1 MKSIKKV
8 LTTAVAMMTAMS
20 FMTGCIK
27 YEDPNQAARD
37 AQEIRMS
44 EYEEQAA
51 PLRDGLHHVEMDIQD
66 YGTLYIEID
75 ADAAPIT
82 AHNFLDLASSG
93 FYNGLTFHRI
103 ISGFMIQGGDPN
115 GDGTGG
121 SDHTIIGEFAN
132 NGIENPISHTRGTI
146 AMGRN
151 GQDMDS
157 ASSQF
162 YIVHQDY
169 PSIDGNYATFGHVTE
184 GMEIVD
190 AIVANT
196 VRYHRSQ
203 SNRLMTIDEELE
215 RLLLSE
221 RDNEVS
227 RFAYNAEI
235 NRYSL
240 IAAGD
245 LEGLKKD
252 LERTRKST
260 NYRRGVLSSDNLNN
274 EKYHAIIMTALVSR
288 FCIEHGM
295 DIAVSYTLSDIFIR
309 KIDRALT
316 AEAVRAVAEEVRI
329 EYCTRMRDLSKKQVV
344 SRYVV
349 LAIDYIRTHVQEP
362 ITVEQVANELSVNSS
377 YLSKGTARSRSPS
390 ICCAT
395 WTTRPCRSRT
405 TWVSRRRATSYR
417 CSASRRE

>member
-1 MKSIKKV
+1 
-8 LTTAVAMMTAMS
+8 
-20 FMTGCIK
+20 
-27 YEDPNQAARD
+27 
-37 AQEIRMS
+37 
-44 EYEEQAA
+44 
-51 PLRDGLHHVEMDIQD
+51 
-66 YGTLYIEID
+66 
-75 ADAAPIT
+75 
-82 AHNFLDLASSG
+82 
-93 FYNGLTFHRI
+93 
-103 ISGFMIQGGDPN
+103 
-115 GDGTGG
+115 
-121 SDHTIIGEFAN
+121 
-132 NGIENPISHTRGTI
+132 
-146 AMGRN
+146 
-151 GQDMDS
+151 
-157 ASSQF
+157 
-162 YIVHQDY
+162 
-169 PSIDGNYATFGHVTE
+169 
-184 GMEIVD
+184 
-190 AIVANT
+190 
-196 VRYHRSQ
+196 
-203 SNRLMTIDEELE
+203 MTIDEELE

-221 RDNEVS
+221 RDS
-227 RFAYNAEI
+227 DTRRFAYNAEI

-252 LERTRKST
+252 LERTKKST

-377 YLSKGTARSRSPS
+377 YLSKLFKKEMGKS
-390 ICCAT
+390 ISEYIRDSKIEIAEHML
-395 WTTRPCRSRT
+395 RHLDD
-405 TWVSRRRATSYR
+405 TSLQIANYLGFSSQSHFIQVFRKQTGMTPEEYR
-417 CSASRRE
+417 KKHYHQSWIGEVDKL

>member
-1 MKSIKKV
+1 
-8 LTTAVAMMTAMS
+8 
-20 FMTGCIK
+20 
-27 YEDPNQAARD
+27 
-37 AQEIRMS
+37 
-44 EYEEQAA
+44 
-51 PLRDGLHHVEMDIQD
+51 
-66 YGTLYIEID
+66 
-75 ADAAPIT
+75 
-82 AHNFLDLASSG
+82 
-93 FYNGLTFHRI
+93 
-103 ISGFMIQGGDPN
+103 
-115 GDGTGG
+115 
-121 SDHTIIGEFAN
+121 
-132 NGIENPISHTRGTI
+132 
-146 AMGRN
+146 
-151 GQDMDS
+151 
-157 ASSQF
+157 
-162 YIVHQDY
+162 
-169 PSIDGNYATFGHVTE
+169 
-184 GMEIVD
+184 
-190 AIVANT
+190 
-196 VRYHRSQ
+196 
-203 SNRLMTIDEELE
+203 MTIDEELE
-215 RLLLSE
+215 RLLLSA

-377 YLSKGTARSRSPS
+377 YLSKLFKKEMGKS
-390 ICCAT
+390 ISEYIRDSKIEIAEHML
-395 WTTRPCRSRT
+395 RHLDD
-405 TWVSRRRATSYR
+405 TSLQIANYLGFSSQSHFIQVFRKQTGMTPEEYR
-417 CSASRRE
+417 KKHYHQSWIGEVDKP

>member
-1 MKSIKKV
+1 
-8 LTTAVAMMTAMS
+8 MTS
-20 FMTGCIK
+20 
-27 YEDPNQAARD
+27 DD
-37 AQEIRMS
+37 EI
-44 EYEEQAA
+44 
-51 PLRDGLHHVEMDIQD
+51 
-66 YGTLYIEID
+66 
-75 ADAAPIT
+75 
-82 AHNFLDLASSG
+82 
-93 FYNGLTFHRI
+93 
-103 ISGFMIQGGDPN
+103 
-115 GDGTGG
+115 
-121 SDHTIIGEFAN
+121 
-132 NGIENPISHTRGTI
+132 
-146 AMGRN
+146 
-151 GQDMDS
+151 
-157 ASSQF
+157 
-162 YIVHQDY
+162 
-169 PSIDGNYATFGHVTE
+169 
-184 GMEIVD
+184 
-190 AIVANT
+190 
-196 VRYHRSQ
+196 
-203 SNRLMTIDEELE
+203 E
-215 RLLLSE
+215 RLRLSE

-377 YLSKGTARSRSPS
+377 YLSKLFKKEMGKS
-390 ICCAT
+390 II
-395 WTTRPCRSRT
+395 
-405 TWVSRRRATSYR
+405 
-417 CSASRRE
+417 

>member
-1 MKSIKKV
+1 
-8 LTTAVAMMTAMS
+8 
-20 FMTGCIK
+20 
-27 YEDPNQAARD
+27 
-37 AQEIRMS
+37 
-44 EYEEQAA
+44 
-51 PLRDGLHHVEMDIQD
+51 
-66 YGTLYIEID
+66 
-75 ADAAPIT
+75 
-82 AHNFLDLASSG
+82 
-93 FYNGLTFHRI
+93 
-103 ISGFMIQGGDPN
+103 
-115 GDGTGG
+115 
-121 SDHTIIGEFAN
+121 
-132 NGIENPISHTRGTI
+132 
-146 AMGRN
+146 
-151 GQDMDS
+151 
-157 ASSQF
+157 
-162 YIVHQDY
+162 
-169 PSIDGNYATFGHVTE
+169 
-184 GMEIVD
+184 
-190 AIVANT
+190 
-196 VRYHRSQ
+196 
-203 SNRLMTIDEELE
+203 MTIDEELE

-316 AEAVRAVAEEVRI
+316 AEAVCAVADEVRI

-362 ITVEQVANELSVNSS
+362 ITVEQVASELSVNSS
-377 YLSKGTARSRSPS
+377 YLSKLFKKEMGKS
-390 ICCAT
+390 ISEYIRDSKIEIAEHML
-395 WTTRPCRSRT
+395 RHLDD
-405 TWVSRRRATSYR
+405 TSLQIANYLGFSSQSHFIQVFRKQTGMTPEEYR
-417 CSASRRE
+417 KKHYHQSWIGEVDKP

>member
-1 MKSIKKV
+1 
-8 LTTAVAMMTAMS
+8 
-20 FMTGCIK
+20 
-27 YEDPNQAARD
+27 
-37 AQEIRMS
+37 
-44 EYEEQAA
+44 
-51 PLRDGLHHVEMDIQD
+51 
-66 YGTLYIEID
+66 
-75 ADAAPIT
+75 
-82 AHNFLDLASSG
+82 
-93 FYNGLTFHRI
+93 
-103 ISGFMIQGGDPN
+103 
-115 GDGTGG
+115 
-121 SDHTIIGEFAN
+121 
-132 NGIENPISHTRGTI
+132 
-146 AMGRN
+146 
-151 GQDMDS
+151 
-157 ASSQF
+157 
-162 YIVHQDY
+162 
-169 PSIDGNYATFGHVTE
+169 
-184 GMEIVD
+184 
-190 AIVANT
+190 
-196 VRYHRSQ
+196 
-203 SNRLMTIDEELE
+203 MTIDEELE

-260 NYRRGVLSSDNLNN
+260 NFRRGVLSSDNLNN

-316 AEAVRAVAEEVRI
+316 AEAVRAVADEVRI

-377 YLSKGTARSRSPS
+377 YLSKLFKKEMGKS
-390 ICCAT
+390 ISEYIRDSKIEIAEHML
-395 WTTRPCRSRT
+395 RHLDD
-405 TWVSRRRATSYR
+405 TSLQIANYLGFSSQSHFIQVFRKQTGMTPEEYR
-417 CSASRRE
+417 KKHYHQSWIGEVDKP

>member
-1 MKSIKKV
+1 
-8 LTTAVAMMTAMS
+8 
-20 FMTGCIK
+20 
-27 YEDPNQAARD
+27 
-37 AQEIRMS
+37 
-44 EYEEQAA
+44 
-51 PLRDGLHHVEMDIQD
+51 
-66 YGTLYIEID
+66 
-75 ADAAPIT
+75 
-82 AHNFLDLASSG
+82 
-93 FYNGLTFHRI
+93 
-103 ISGFMIQGGDPN
+103 
-115 GDGTGG
+115 
-121 SDHTIIGEFAN
+121 
-132 NGIENPISHTRGTI
+132 
-146 AMGRN
+146 
-151 GQDMDS
+151 
-157 ASSQF
+157 
-162 YIVHQDY
+162 
-169 PSIDGNYATFGHVTE
+169 
-184 GMEIVD
+184 
-190 AIVANT
+190 
-196 VRYHRSQ
+196 
-203 SNRLMTIDEELE
+203 MTIDEELE

-252 LERTRKST
+252 LERTKKST

-377 YLSKGTARSRSPS
+377 YLSKLFKKEMGKS
-390 ICCAT
+390 ISEYIRDSKIEIAEHML
-395 WTTRPCRSRT
+395 RHLDD
-405 TWVSRRRATSYR
+405 TSLQIANYLGGMTPEEYR
-417 CSASRRE
+417 KKHYHQSWIGEVDKL